1 MSKELAPI
9 WELVESIDKKSGHLI
24 PDEVSPYYKEYSPW
38 TVNGSFSQAA
48 NTVLFANEMNKY
60 YSLDKKLQ
68 YDFYYYGI
76 PKSKQWRGWNKGST
90 DKNVK
95 LIQRAYGVNRQK
107 AEVYLKILTE
117 EQIESINIEMNP
129 GGKNNK

>member
-1 MSKELAPI
+1 
-9 WELVESIDKKSGHLI
+9 
-24 PDEVSPYYKEYSPW
+24 
-38 TVNGSFSQAA
+38 
-48 NTVLFANEMNKY
+48 MNKY

-129 GGKNNK
+129 GGKK